1 MGLGAEGPDLTDTE
15 AAAWFFETSVDVF
28 VVVKDGVI
36 VRTNPAWNAVTGWT
50 AEESVGRRYSDFM
63 HADDAEAIHRFGR
76 LLQADQPAT
85 QELRLLSKTGGW
97 LWVRARAKIAADGRA
112 LVALQDISAERRHF
126 LESQQSRRVAA
137 LLGAVAGVS
146 VWRYDALAE
155 TYDFDPLTADPE
167 APPAKVRGADFRKA
181 VHPDDLTSI
190 DQVWE
195 QTRRTGEVG
204 QTEYRRQSGGEWRRF
219 RSAWQGVTR
228 RSNGD
233 WDVLVITQ
241 DITELADARDAA
253 LAAAEAKTQFLTN
266 ISHEIRT
273 PMNGVLGVLH
283 ILKAEGLAKE
293 NHSLV
298 EEALAC
304 GATLSQ
310 LLDDIIDFS
319 KVEAGKVEFSPEPV
333 ELAPALDVVAGMLRP
348 EAESRGLYLICE
360 TPQDA
365 GWAMLD
371 PIRLRQMLFNL
382 LGNAVKFTL
391 RGGVRVRL
399 AVRGKAERQRIRVE
413 VEDTGI
419 GIPADAQV
427 SLFERFQQADGSTT
441 RRFGGSGLGLA
452 VTKALA
458 EQLGGRIGFKSREGR
473 GSTFWIDIP
482 APACEAP
489 LPALDV
495 AERWLEGLKVLV
507 VEDNPTN
514 RLVATRML
522 VALGADVD
530 TAEDGAE
537 GVQRATASEY
547 DLIFMDIQMPVM
559 DGIEATRRI
568 RALPGP
574 AAQTPIVATTAN
586 VMAHQIETYRQVGMD
601 GHVAKPISP
610 AALLGEIAR
619 LSGDVGEAA

>member
-1 MGLGAEGPDLTDTE
+1 MGKKAEAPDQRDWE
-15 AAAWFFETSVDVF
+15 AAAWFFENTVDIF
-28 VVVKDGVI
+28 LVVNDGAI
-36 VRTNPAWNAVTGWT
+36 ERSNPAWTELTGWT
-50 AEESVGRRYSDFM
+50 AEECLGRRYSDFI
-63 HADDAEAIHRFGR
+63 HAEDAQAIHRMGR
-76 LLQADQPAT
+76 VMHADQPAT
-85 QELRLLSKTGGW
+85 QDLRLLSKSGGW
-97 LWVRARAKIAADGRA
+97 IWVRARAKRAVDGRA
-112 LVALQDISAERRHF
+112 LIVLQDISAERARNEVAIHA
-126 LESQQSRRVAA
+126 RRTAK
-137 LLGAVAGVS
+137 LLGQAAGVS
-146 VWRYDALAE
+146 IWRYDAVAE
-155 TYDFDPLTADPE
+155 IYDMHPLTPDPIGDSSRIG
-167 APPAKVRGADFRKA
+167 VVDFRKS
-181 VHPDDLTSI
+181 VHRDDIPAMDKAWDLS
-190 DQVWE
+190 
-195 QTRRTGEVG
+195 RRTGEIGTV
-204 QTEYRRQSGGEWRRF
+204 EYRRKGEDGWRRF
-219 RSAWQGVTR
+219 RSTWQGIVQR
-228 RSNGD
+228 PSGD

-253 LAAAEAKTQFLTN
+253 LTAAEAKATFLAN

-283 ILKAEGLAKE
+283 ILKTEAMASE

-319 KVEAGKVEFSPEPV
+319 KVESGKVEFSPEPV
-333 ELAPALDVVAGMLRP
+333 ELSDALDVVAGMLRP
-348 EAESRGLYLICE
+348 EAESRGLYLLSE
-360 TPQDA
+360 TPEGA

-391 RGGVRVRL
+391 RGGVRMRL
-399 AVRGKAERQRIRVE
+399 TTRGAGDRQRVRIE

-419 GIPADAQV
+419 GIAPEGQV

-452 VTKALA
+452 VTKALT
-458 EQLGGRIGFKSREGR
+458 EQMGGRIGFKSKEGR

-489 LPALDV
+489 LAMPEAG
-495 AERWLEGLKVLV
+495 ERWLEGLRVLV
-507 VEDNPTN
+507 VEDNATN

-522 VALGADVD
+522 GALGAEVD
-530 TAEDGAE
+530 TAEDGAQ
-537 GVQRATASEY
+537 GVDRATETAY

-568 RALPGP
+568 RALPG
-574 AAQTPIVATTAN
+574 AAGHTPIVATTAN
-586 VMAHQIETYRQVGMD
+586 VMAHQIEAYRQVGMD

-619 LSGDVGEAA
+619 LSGDVEEAA

>member
-1 MGLGAEGPDLTDTE
+1 MGRDAERRDHPDWG
-15 AAAWFFETSVDVF
+15 AAAWFFENALDVF
-28 VVVKDGVI
+28 VVVKDGAI
-36 VRTNPAWNAVTGWT
+36 ERTNPAWTALTGWT
-50 AEESVGRRYSDFM
+50 AEETAGRRYSDFI
-63 HADDAEAIHRFGR
+63 HAEDARAIHRLSR
-76 LLQADQPAT
+76 IAQAEEAGD
-85 QELRLLSKTGGW
+85 QELRLLSKTHGW
-97 LWVRARAKIAADGRA
+97 LWVRARAKAAVDGRSM
-112 LVALQDISAERRHF
+112 VAIEDVTYERQHRTQVH
-126 LESQQSRRVAA
+126 EARKVAR
-137 LLGAVAGVS
+137 LLGESAGVAM
-146 VWRYDALAE
+146 WRYDAVSEIFDQAPMVSEARDTVAVTRADFLASIHRDDLAE
-155 TYDFDPLTADPE
+155 LDRTWRLTAE
-167 APPAKVRGADFRKA
+167 
-181 VHPDDLTSI
+181 
-190 DQVWE
+190 
-195 QTRRTGEVG
+195 TGQPGTV
-204 QTEYRRQSGGEWRRF
+204 EYRQKAGQAWRRYRSSWHGIAPRPNGEWD
-219 RSAWQGVTR
+219 A
-228 RSNGD
+228 
-233 WDVLVITQ
+233 LVITQ

-253 LAAAEAKTQFLTN
+253 LAAAQAKQQFLTN

-283 ILKAEGLAKE
+283 ILKSEALAPQ

-319 KVEAGKVEFSPEPV
+319 KVESGKVEFSPEPV
-333 ELAPALDVVAGMLRP
+333 ELPAALDVVAGMLRA
-348 EAESRGLYLICE
+348 EAESRGLYLISE
-360 TPQDA
+360 APEGA

-391 RGGVRVRL
+391 RGGVRMRL
-399 AVRGKAERQRIRVE
+399 TTRGAGERQRVRIE

-458 EQLGGRIGFKSREGR
+458 VQMGGRIGFKSKEGR
-473 GSTFWIDIP
+473 GSTFWIDLP
-482 APACEAP
+482 APVCEAP
-489 LPALDV
+489 V
-495 AERWLEGLKVLV
+495 AIPEAGERWLEGLKVLV
-507 VEDNPTN
+507 VEDNATN

-522 VALGADVD
+522 AALGAEVE
-530 TAEDGAE
+530 TADDGAQ
-537 GVQRATASEY
+537 GVDRAAASEY

-586 VMAHQIETYRQVGMD
+586 VMAHQIEAYRQVGMD

-619 LSGDVGEAA
+619 LSGEGEEAA